1 MKKYIYALLLSLGL
15 ALGTAHAQGGIAKL
29 YLGAGFTDG
38 SVNITNGGDK
48 SLGTVSGVVGLQ
60 LADFIGVE
68 LALGTGSDQTGSIL
82 SEPLV
87 TYQAALLR
95 VGYRWNRT
103 GVYLLGGQAR
113 LDVDSQLNNTNAGNA
128 FGFGINMFGNE
139 TTSLNFNYLD
149 IDGGAFSTTTIGF
162 QHYFG
167 GFR

>member
-1 MKKYIYALLLSLGL
+1 MKKYISALLLSLGL

-29 YLGAGFTDG
+29 YFGAGFTDG

-60 LADFIGVE
+60 LANFVGIE

-113 LDVDSQLNNTNAGNA
+113 LDVDSQLNNTDAGNA